1 MPWSNRLRYR
11 IKRWLRKSPRLA
23 RLLKPAWDTAD
34 RAAHKRDIETYT
46 KFPLFA
52 PNSSG
57 SYKARAE
64 LTILAVN
71 QTFPF
76 ITHFLEAIGKNH
88 LIASVVTAENFCLSG
103 EATEAAVRLKH
114 SLNKYGS
121 DKGGYHDYH
130 YVYGRILKNPASVT
144 AVLEVGLGTNNEDVI
159 SNMGDAGK
167 PGASLRAFRDF
178 LPNAQVYGADVDKR
192 VLFSEER
199 IRTFFV
205 DQTDLSS
212 FDALSKNVGT
222 DFDLVIDDG
231 LHSPNANIAVLA
243 FAFNKLKRGGWFVV
257 EDIPESALPVWQV
270 IAALLPTGYEPHLIS
285 AKGGFLFLIQRN

>member
-1 MPWSNRLRYR
+1 V
-11 IKRWLRKSPRLA
+11 A
-23 RLLKPAWDTAD
+23 GLLKPVWDATD
-34 RAAHKRDIETYT
+34 RAAHRRDIEVYS

-57 SYKARAE
+57 SYAARAE

-76 ITHFLEAIGKNH
+76 MTHFLEAIGKNQ
-88 LIASVVTAENFCLSG
+88 LIGSMITAEDFWVHGGS
-103 EATEAAVRLKH
+103 TDAAAQLKQI
-114 SLNKYGS
+114 LDKYGS

-130 YVYGRILKNPASVT
+130 RVYGHILSSPSSVT
-144 AVLEVGLGTNNEDVI
+144 AVLEIGLGTNNEDVI
-159 SNMGDAGK
+159 SNMGQTGN

-178 LPNAQVYGADVDKR
+178 LPNAKIYGADVDKR
-192 VLFSEER
+192 VLFSEDR

-212 FDALSKNVGT
+212 FDALGKNVGT
-222 DFDLVIDDG
+222 DFDLIIDDG

-270 IAALLPTGYEPHLIS
+270 IAALLPADYRPQLIS
-285 AKGGFLFLIQRN
+285 AKGGALFLIQRS